1 MQSPQH
7 TLASSVSLSGIAL
20 FSGRAAVLTLKP
32 APINHGVVF
41 ARMDLNGATV
51 PALISRVVR
60 RPRRTA
66 IKCGSAVVETIEHV
80 MSALA
85 ALGVDNALCEVDGSE
100 VPLMDGSAA
109 AFVPRRFARSVLA
122 AQDAPRKVL
131 VVTEPIMVRDGDAV
145 VAILPSP
152 EPGAQF
158 TYELDM
164 GPLGRQAFAFNLT
177 ADSFAKEVAPARTFS
192 AKAEAE
198 AAFAAGAFKHLTVDD
213 ALVLDEAGKPMGKN
227 ALRFDNEPVR
237 HKLLDL
243 IGDEYLLGAPIQ
255 GRVVAV
261 RSGHALNHVAAR
273 RLSAQLRRQD
283 HAAALV
289 SPAEIDIRGLFQMMP
304 HRYPMLMVDRVL
316 EIDGDK
322 RAVGVKNVTINE
334 PFFQGHYPTN
344 PIMPGV
350 LILEALAQMAGV
362 LLGQHAENVGKL
374 PLLLSLDRVKLR
386 KPVTPGDQLI
396 LEAEAVRVR
405 KGMAHMRCRAYVAE
419 ELAAEAE
426 IKFMLLDKP
435 PA

>member
-1 MQSPQH
+1 MHSPQH
-7 TLASSVSLSGIAL
+7 TLASSVSLSGRAL
-20 FSGRAAVLTLKP
+20 FSGRTATLTLRP

-41 ARMDLNGATV
+41 ARMDLKGATV

-60 RPRRTA
+60 RPRRTC
-66 IKCGSAVVETIEHV
+66 IKAGEASVETIEHV
-80 MSALA
+80 MSAMA
-85 ALGVDNALCEVDGSE
+85 ALGVDNVLCEVDGPE
-100 VPLMDGSAA
+100 VPLMDGSALP
-109 AFVPRRFARSVLA
+109 FVEAILSAGLA
-122 AQDAPRKVL
+122 AQDAKRRTL
-131 VVTEPIMVRDGDAV
+131 TVTEPIMVRDGDAV
-145 VAILPSP
+145 VAILPST
-152 EPGAQF
+152 ERGAQF

-164 GPLGRQAFAFNLT
+164 GPLGRQAFAFDLNPGGY
-177 ADSFAKEVAPARTFS
+177 AKDVAPARTFS

-198 AAFAAGAFKHLTVDD
+198 AAFAAGLFTHLTVDD
-213 ALVLDEAGKPMGKN
+213 ALVLDERGRPLGRN
-227 ALRFDNEPVR
+227 TLRFDNEPVR

-243 IGDEYLLGAPIQ
+243 IGDLYLLGAPIN

-273 RLSAQLRRQD
+273 RLAAQLRKQD

-289 SPAEIDIRGLFQMMP
+289 GASRIDIRGLFEMMP

-334 PFFQGHYPTN
+334 PFFQGHYPRN

-362 LLGQHAENVGKL
+362 LLGQHAENIGKL

-396 LEAEAVRVR
+396 LEAETVRVR
-405 KGMAHMRCRAYVAE
+405 KGLAHMRCRAYVAE
-419 ELAAEAE
+419 DLAAEAE